1 MAKFFNPHHNCDK
14 EQMTTKH
21 LKECYSVDLKTDLDS
36 LSNFDV
42 YYEKW
47 VKECAESAKHSDFQ
61 KLSEAICKTA
71 GSMINQHCGEI
82 GSFNQKISTLKYT
95 QSSI

>member
-1 MAKFFNPHHNCDK
+1 M
-14 EQMTTKH
+14 
-21 LKECYSVDLKTDLDS
+21 LKNATQVFLECYSVDLKDKVDLDS

-95 QSSI
+95 QSSR

>member
-1 MAKFFNPHHNCDK
+1 
-14 EQMTTKH
+14 MTTKYW
-21 LKECYSVDLKTDLDS
+21 KECYSVDLKDKTDLDS
-36 LSNFDV
+36 LSNVDV

-47 VKECAESAKHSDFQ
+47 VKECAESARHSDFQ
-61 KLSEAICKTA
+61 KLWEVLMIRVTSEAICKTA
-71 GSMINQHCGEI
+71 GSMMNQHCGEI